1 MTGERRDSAML
12 SAMYQDVILQ
22 HYRAPHG
29 RGVPDDCTGEAMR
42 KNPLCGDELRIGV
55 VVRDGVI
62 ADVGFD
68 GRGCSVAVASASMMT
83 DAVRGATV
91 GEVRG
96 LMERVDGLLRGE
108 MVSGLARCPDLL
120 ALSGVA
126 AYPQRVG
133 CARLAWVGLG
143 EALGA
148 DGLGDGSRGA
158 AI

>member
-1 MTGERRDSAML
+1 MTGGGRDGAML

-29 RGVPDDCTGEAMR
+29 RGVPDGLTGEALR
-42 KNPLCGDELRIGV
+42 KNPLCGDELRVGV

-62 ADVGFD
+62 EDVGFE
-68 GRGCSVAVASASMMT
+68 GRGCSIAVASASMMT

-91 GEVRG
+91 GEARG
-96 LMERVDGLLRGE
+96 LIERVYGLLRGE
-108 MVSGLARCPDLL
+108 TVAGLAAYADLQ

-133 CARLAWVGLG
+133 CARMAWGALG

-148 DGLGDGSRGA
+148 SEG
-158 AI
+158 